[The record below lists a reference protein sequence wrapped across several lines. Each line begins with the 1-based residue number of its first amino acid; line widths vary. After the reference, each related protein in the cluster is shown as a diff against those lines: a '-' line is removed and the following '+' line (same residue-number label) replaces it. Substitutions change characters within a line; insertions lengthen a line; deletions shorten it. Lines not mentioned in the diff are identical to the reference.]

1 MMCSILNMIL
11 FKFKI
16 NITSFNENKYIDVY
30 SIKTIQCQHILI
42 LIFNNVCSTI
52 FLMLFI
58 QHFIIM
64 TFIQHILIMMFIQHV

>member
-1 MMCSILNMIL
+1 MKMLP
-11 FKFKI
+11 
-16 NITSFNENKYIDVY
+16 TEDVY

-52 FLMLFI
+52 FLMTFN

-64 TFIQHILIMMFIQHV
+64 TFLIESTLD

>member
-11 FKFKI
+11 FKFNI
-16 NITSFNENKYIDVY
+16 NITSFNEKKYINVY

-42 LIFNNVCSTI
+42 LMFNNVCSTI
-52 FLMLFI
+52 FLMMFI
-58 QHFIIM
+58 QHFMIM